1 MAEKNITIKQK
12 NELGQMDTYY
22 PKTIA
27 DQVVESDTKL
37 FLRSTDKA
45 VYDANTKYTNAN
57 PIVEPIGGIEAGD
70 TFNAVGMSAL
80 MTQLLYPYVAP
91 TITGS
96 ASVASTVAEKGT
108 TVNVSYVDAV
118 VSKKSENIAS
128 VALYNG
134 STVVETKTED
144 VSAGGTIRFSQ
155 SIAITAD
162 TTLKVKATDAKPT
175 TVEATAAEYT
185 FVYPFFYGIVAKNAT
200 TLDSAAVLALTKD
213 VSIKENKTY
222 VFTMADQCVVI
233 AYPSAYGDLVAIR
246 DDNGFNNLPNFT
258 KSVVAVTGT
267 DSTAQNYNVYV
278 KEPATATGFKFTFE
292 F

>member
-12 NELGQMDTYY
+12 NELGQMDIFY

-27 DQVVESDTKL
+27 DQVVESETKL
-37 FLRSTDKA
+37 FLRSADKT

-70 TFNAVGMSAL
+70 TFDAVGMSAL

-91 TITGS
+91 TITGTS
-96 ASVASTVAEKGT
+96 SVASTVAEKGT
-108 TVNVSYVDAV
+108 TVNVTYVDAV
-118 VSKKSENIAS
+118 VVKKSEAIS
-128 VALYNG
+128 KVALYNG
-134 STVVETKTED
+134 STLVEEKTSD
-144 VSAGGTIRFSQ
+144 VAAGGTFRFTQ

-162 TTLKVKATDAKPT
+162 TVLKVKATDAKPT
-175 TVEATAAEYT
+175 TVEADAAEYT
-185 FVYPFFYGIVAKNAT
+185 FVYPFFHGVVAKNAT

-213 VSIKENKTY
+213 VSVKGNKTY
-222 VFTMADQCVVI
+222 AFTMADQCAVI
-233 AYPSAYGDLVAIR
+233 AYPASYGDLTAIR
-246 DDNGFNNLPNFT
+246 DEHGFNNIANFT

-267 DSTAQNYNVYV
+267 DATAQNYNVYV
-278 KEPATATGFKFTFE
+278 KEPATATGFKFTCE